1 MMVYDILLKKRGGA
15 PLSSGEIQQLVEGFT
30 AGTIPDYQM
39 SAFLMAAC
47 IRGLDD
53 AETSALAAAMT
64 RSGAVLD
71 LSDVP
76 GVKVDKHSTGGVGDG
91 TSLVIAPLAACAGVT
106 VPMMSGRSLGHT
118 GGTLDKLESIPG
130 FNVNL
135 TQEAFRRQLAY
146 VGAAMIGQTPE
157 IAPADRKMYALRDVT
172 ATVDSIPLIAASI
185 MSKKIAEGAD
195 ALVLDVKTGS
205 GAFMRESADARRLA
219 AAMKAIGT
227 ASGKRMSCVITDMDR
242 PLGRAVGNALEVRQ
256 AVDTLSGGGPD
267 DFVALVLELTGRMIV
282 AAGIEN
288 DLAAAVARAQKLL
301 RDGSALKKFR
311 EIVAAQG
318 GDPRVAD
325 DPAAVLPQARFAEP
339 FPAPSAGYITGID
352 TRAVGMAA
360 ILAGAGRQRSD
371 DRIDPAAGFILHKN
385 AGDRVEKGEPILTMH
400 CSQQGRFSA
409 VNELLSRSYHVGP
422 EQKPR
427 QPLVREEI

>member
-1 MMVYDILLKKRGGA
+1 MMVYDVIFKKRNGGI
-15 PLSSGEIQQLVEGFT
+15 LSAAEIAFLVEGFI

-47 IRGLDD
+47 IRGMNGDET
-53 AETSALAAAMT
+53 AELARAMT

-71 LSDVP
+71 LSSVP

-135 TQEAFRRQLAY
+135 SQETFRRQLAEIG
-146 VGAAMIGQTPE
+146 VAMIGQTPE

-195 ALVLDVKTGS
+195 GLVLDVKTGS
-205 GAFMRESADARRLA
+205 GAFMCESADARRLA
-219 AAMKAIGT
+219 EAMKSIGT
-227 ASGKRMSCVITDMDR
+227 ACGKRMQCVITDMDR
-242 PLGRAVGNALEVRQ
+242 PLGRSVGNALEVRQ
-256 AVDTLSGGGPD
+256 ALDIMLGGGPD
-267 DFVALVLELTGRMIV
+267 DLVSLILELTGRMLV
-282 AAGIEN
+282 VAGIEKE
-288 DLAAAVARAQKLL
+288 LPSAMARLKILL
-301 RDGSALKKFR
+301 QNGTALKKFR
-311 EIVAAQG
+311 EIVVSQG
-318 GDPRVAD
+318 GNQRVIDAPD
-325 DPAAVLPQARFAEP
+325 EVLPKARFAEP
-339 FPAPSAGYITGID
+339 FTASSRGYITRID

-360 ILAGAGRQRSD
+360 ILAGAGRQRAD
-371 DRIDPAAGFILHKN
+371 ERIDPGAGFILSRN
-385 AGDRVEKGEPILTMH
+385 TGDTVEKGEPLLIVH
-400 CSQQGRFSA
+400 HSVPERFEA
-409 VNELLSRSYHVGP
+409 VCDMLRRAYVIGP
-422 EQKPR
+422 DKPVL